1 MSFVR
6 SAADIIVLQD
16 KIKLYLAEGRK
27 VPRTMAKIEMPDA
40 LVNFDGILAE
50 VDSIMVARG
59 DLGLESPIFEVP
71 VQQKRMIKKCLVAKK
86 FVITATEMLGSMQY
100 NPRPTRAEVSD
111 VANAVLDHTDA
122 IMLSG
127 ETAMGKYP
135 VRAIQMMTDII
146 TVTEASEFY
155 SV

>member
-1 MSFVR
+1 
-6 SAADIIVLQD
+6 
-16 KIKLYLAEGRK
+16 
-27 VPRTMAKIEMPDA
+27 MAKIEMPDA